1 MPEKNNKP
9 KFKFSS
15 VFKESDG
22 EWSMRRV
29 LAFLFGLSA
38 MGCGITSLALKA
50 VWQVVACSFGV
61 PGIICLLLLFFTT
74 WADVTEIAK
83 ALKEK

>member
-1 MPEKNNKP
+1 MSENKSG
-9 KFKFSS
+9 FKFST

-29 LAFLFGLSA
+29 LAFLFGLA
-38 MGCGITSLALKA
+38 AIGCGITSLVLKA

-61 PGIICLLLLFFTT
+61 PGVICLLLLFFTT
-74 WADVTEIAK
+74 WADVSGLAK